1 MKIAINIAT
10 RELLQILLS
19 EYASSHYSWPLC
31 MRKVTNCRGNDAAAT
46 LLNQLQEQQVE
57 RIYIDGYER
66 TLLIQLLAWEIQIK
80 QRVNLLSCA
89 NGLFELI
96 QPQGLPLGADVGD
109 ILESVEDG
117 TEYEIVHFDGV
128 LCYDDYCIGTATT
141 EVIVCGT
148 KSNQWTEPEFQHFN
162 IQQLKWPSKISAQQA
177 IWGQPPH
184 KAAA

>member
-1 MKIAINIAT
+1 MKITIDVAT
-10 RELLQILLS
+10 RELLQVLLS
-19 EYASSHYSWPLC
+19 EYASSHYPWPLS
-31 MRKVTNCRGNDAAAT
+31 MRRVTNCRGNDAAAT

-57 RIYIDGYER
+57 RFYIDGYER

-80 QRVNLLSCA
+80 RRVNLRSCA
-89 NGLFELI
+89 NRLFELI

-128 LCYDDYCIGTATT
+128 LCYDDYCIGAATT

-148 KSNQWTEPEFQHFN
+148 NSNQWTEPEFQYFN

-177 IWGQPPH
+177 IWGKQLY